1 MIKKKLFI
9 FVILLNFF
17 ITKVI
22 SFENK
27 ILIKIDN
34 EIITSVDILNESNYV
49 RAMNTN
55 LQDLKNSEL
64 WKISLKSITNEKI
77 RKIEL
82 LNHIEKIELDEN
94 NSSRIISSI
103 FKRYGFESLK
113 DFKNHLS
120 SFNVEY
126 NFFLEKV
133 AIENLWNELIYTKFY
148 NKIYIDK
155 EQLKKEIT
163 KNTKNKIK
171 TFLLSEIVFETSKD
185 LSIEKKYEVI
195 KKEIYEKDFKKAA
208 LTYSISNSSSSG
220 GDLGWVNEDMISKK
234 LKKEINNLEIG
245 EFSQPIIIPGGALI
259 LKVENIK
266 EIENKVN
273 LNEKLNELIRYTT
286 NEQLNQFSNIYFNK
300 VKKNIKIDEL

>member
-1 MIKKKLFI
+1 MIKKTSFI
-9 FVILLNFF
+9 FLILLVFY

-34 EIITSVDILNESNYV
+34 EIITSVDILNESNYL

-55 LQDLKNSEL
+55 LQDMKNSEL
-64 WKISLKSITNEKI
+64 WKISLKSITTEKI
-77 RKIEL
+77 RKIEI
-82 LNHIEKIELDEN
+82 LNHIQKIELDEN
-94 NSSRIISSI
+94 DSSKVITSI
-103 FKRYGFESLK
+103 FKRYNFESLK

-133 AIENLWNELIYTKFY
+133 AIETLWNDLIYTKFY
-148 NKIYIDK
+148 NKIFIDK
-155 EQLKKEIT
+155 EKLKKEIIQ
-163 KNTKNKIK
+163 NTKNKIK
-171 TFLLSEIVFETSKD
+171 TFLLSEIVFETSND
-185 LSIEKKYEVI
+185 LSIEKKYEKI

-208 LTYSISNSSSSG
+208 FKYSISNSSNSG

-234 LKKEINNLEIG
+234 LKREINNLEIG

-259 LKVENIK
+259 IKVENIK
-266 EIENKVN
+266 EIDNKIN

-300 VKKNIKIDEL
+300 VKRNIKINEL